1 MKKYLINEPNLSKI
15 EKEYVLEVLDSTWL
29 SAGGKH
35 TKLFEEKFSD
45 YLGTKHSIAV
55 QSGTAAL
62 HVALKAFGVGEED
75 FVILPNG
82 SCGASI
88 STVVQCGAKPIVL
101 DVEED
106 TYGLDSKNLEDAI
119 LEYSPKVVQI
129 VHVYGFPS
137 KNISKIKKIC
147 EKYNVFLLEDS
158 AEALGANYD
167 GKMIGTFGDIATF
180 SIRSEKMI
188 GVGEGGVVTTNNTGL
203 FEIVSRLASRA
214 APFRTKQ
221 SPYWTKYFYDG
232 EGYNYR
238 LPHILGAIARAQIER
253 FENDILPEKLRVG
266 ELFRK
271 IFKENSHWSIQNIA
285 PKTSAVYWLNSLKFK
300 NLNRDQVR
308 QVGHYL
314 ENKGIECRSGFW
326 PLSDMASYSSISFGL
341 QEVGYDLFDK
351 LLVLP
356 SSWRLKE
363 KDLVFIFEQ
372 TNIAIDKILKSDVK

>member
-1 MKKYLINEPNLSKI
+1 MKKYLINEPNLSDA
-15 EKEYVLEVLDSTWL
+15 EKNYVLDVLESTWL
-29 SAGGKH
+29 SAGGRH
-35 TKLFEEKFSD
+35 TNIFEDKFSA

-62 HVALKAFGVGEED
+62 HVALKAFGVTD
-75 FVILPNG
+75 KDSVILPNG

-101 DVEED
+101 DVEKD
-106 TYGLDSKNLEDAI
+106 TYALDSKYLEEAI
-119 LEYSPKVVQI
+119 IKYSPKVVQI
-129 VHVYGFPS
+129 VHVYGFPC
-137 KNISKIKKIC
+137 KNLMEIQSICKKH
-147 EKYNVFLLEDS
+147 NVFLLEDS
-158 AEALGANYD
+158 AEALGAKYND
-167 GKMIGTFGDIATF
+167 QMIGTFGDIATF

-188 GVGEGGVVTTNNTGL
+188 GVGEGGVVTTNNSGL
-203 FEIVSRLASRA
+203 FEIISRLASRA

-253 FENDILPEKLRVG
+253 FEDEILPKKIKVGEAFRLIFGENDI
-266 ELFRK
+266 
-271 IFKENSHWSIQNIA
+271 WSIQSIA
-285 PKTSAVYWLNSLKFK
+285 KNTKSVFWLNSLKFK
-300 NLNRDQVR
+300 NLDRDQVR
-308 QVGHYL
+308 SVGAIL

-326 PLSDMASYSSISFGL
+326 PLSDMASYESTNFGL

-356 SSWRLKE
+356 SSWRLSDTDLKFIHKE
-363 KDLVFIFEQ
+363 TLAAVDLV
-372 TNIAIDKILKSDVK
+372 S